1 SKALTALGH
10 KVVDTADAVLVA
22 GIPVLHGRVLN
33 LRIIERDQ
41 LNYSRMQLV
50 LIALGSSATLQI
62 ARVATF
68 LDHNQRAL
76 KLAGIRRVDAEVGGK
91 LHWTANALRDKSK
104 GAVAEY
110 RRIQGRI
117 EVVGIRNHGTEIL
130 LHQVGMLL
138 YRLGKRAEDHSLF
151 RQLLLKC
158 SGDGNAVEHGIHSNT
173 GEPLLFVQRN
183 PQLAVGFKNLRINF
197 IQA

>member
-33 LRIIERDQ
+33 LRIVERDQ

-50 LIALGSSATLQI
+50 LVALGSSATLQI
-62 ARVATF
+62 ARVAAF

-76 KLAGIRRVDAEVGGK
+76 KLAGIRRVDTEVGGK
-91 LHWTANALRDKSK
+91 LHGTANTLRDKSK
-104 GAVAEY
+104 GAVAEHS
-110 RRIQGRI
+110 RIQGRV
-117 EVVGIRNHGTEIL
+117 EVVRIRNHGTEIL
-130 LHQVGMLL
+130 LHQIGVLL
-138 YRLGKRAEDHSLF
+138 NRLRKRAEDHSLF

-158 SGDGNAVEHGIHSNT
+158 GGDRNAVEHGIHRNS
-173 GEPLLFVQRN
+173 GKPLLFAQ
-183 PQLAVGFKNLRINF
+183 
-197 IQA
+197 